1 MDFSL
6 SEQYTLSIRLRTDGF
21 SFVITSPLGDDD
33 LLQTDYQP
41 DESLSLTANLKQAVQ
56 SFEWWGRPFRKVQ
69 VLVGSK
75 RFTLLP
81 LELFEDEQAEEQFH
95 YNHPRHDHEQVMYN
109 ILQRSNL
116 VVIFGID
123 SYVHHFVCSCYPE
136 ARFYAQST
144 PLIEYFAGKSHLG
157 NSRKLYV
164 HLAPQGFEAY
174 AYDRGRLLLGNHF
187 DATTTADVLYFILY
201 IWKQLDL
208 AQERDELHLAGD
220 LSRKEQLLP
229 ELRKYIRQV
238 YVMNPAQSLDFQSIH
253 LCE

>member
-21 SFVITSPLGDDD
+21 SFAISSPLGEDEP
-33 LLQTDYQP
+33 LLTDYQP
-41 DESLSLTANLKQAVQ
+41 DESLSLTANLKQAVHTL
-56 SFEWWGRPFRKVQ
+56 EWWGRPFRRVHT
-69 VLVGSK
+69 LVGSK

-95 YNHPRHDHEQVMYN
+95 YNHPRRDHELVMYN
-109 ILQRSNL
+109 ILPHSNL
-116 VVIFGID
+116 VVVFGMD
-123 SYVHHFVCSCYPE
+123 NYVHHFLSTAYPE
-136 ARFYAQST
+136 MRYYAQSS
-144 PLIEYFAGKSHLG
+144 PLIECFAGKSRLG

-174 AYDRGRLLLGNHF
+174 AFDRGRLLLGNHF
-187 DATTTADVLYFILY
+187 DATETADMLYYIFY

-208 AQERDELHLAGD
+208 EQERDELHLAGD

-238 YVMNPAQSLDFQSIH
+238 YVMTPAHSLDFQSIH